1 MAFLYK
7 YFAKI
12 KKIVSNLD
20 SLNLKK
26 KIIISSVFIG
36 VIIVAI
42 VLIVFRD
49 QIFFANITKN
59 RVINLNVPTESV
71 CSLPKVEVKEHAFT
85 IGVPKGWLYEL
96 NNGTVS
102 IMKDENNL
110 EGVFLYTAKLIKK
123 DFTAK
128 DFLVASSEF
137 FTKSV
142 ADEGGTFS
150 VIDIVSSGDNA
161 QGTIEASLNGTPITG
176 VYKVEKDGDFITMR
190 AYYAPKVDIKSS
202 QDNLKE
208 VVGCF
213 YRATAI
219 STDMIE
225 AVQKSQAAEL
235 ADLNASSNF
244 TKYVGKYF
252 SLSLPAGYNVTG
264 ESDSGI
270 DISRNDMSAGFSY
283 AYVTGAKGP
292 YTPKQW
298 AEYALP
304 EYVKIDGLALGD
316 AKTVSSEVPGMTVH
330 EFSFTGVLNNSID
343 VKGEATIGIINT
355 TDYGLGSSSS
365 AFWAIQIAKPDVW
378 SSVSANLKAMQD
390 SLVITDIGDT
400 RRNVM
405 LPPNRPMDSTIGESI
420 ISKTQS
426 SISDESNGD
435 WADTMRGY
443 ETVESPSTGERFDVP
458 LDSWSNDGPDGPGY
472 NRLLPN
478 NGGTEKLIQD

>member
-1 MAFLYK
+1 MTLMYK
-7 YFAKI
+7 YIARI
-12 KKIVSNLD
+12 KKTVSSFS

-26 KIIISSVFIG
+26 KLIISSVFVG
-36 VIIVAI
+36 AIIVVI
-42 VLIVFRD
+42 VLIVSLN
-49 QIFFANITKN
+49 QIFVSSTAKN
-59 RVINLNVPTESV
+59 KTINSDVPTELA
-71 CSLPKVEVKEHAFT
+71 CSLPKVEIKEHAFT
-85 IGVPKGWLYEL
+85 IGVPKGWLYEF

-102 IMKDENNL
+102 IMKDKNNL
-110 EGVFLYTAKLIKK
+110 EGAFLYTAKLIKK

-128 DFLVASSEF
+128 DFLVASSDF

-150 VIDIVSSGDNA
+150 IIDIVSSGDNA

-202 QDNLKE
+202 QDNLKQ

-213 YRATAI
+213 SRTTTI

-225 AVQKSQAAEL
+225 AVQKSQVAEL
-235 ADLNASSNF
+235 ADLNVSSNF

-252 SLSLPAGYNVTG
+252 SLSLPTGYNVTS

-270 DISRNDMSAGFSY
+270 DVGRNDMSAGFSY

-304 EYVKIDGLALGD
+304 EYANINNLVLGD
-316 AKTVSSEVPGMTVH
+316 AQAISSDVPGMVVN
-330 EFSFTGVLNNSID
+330 ELSFTGVLNSNTD
-343 VKGEATIGIINT
+343 VKGDVTIGIINT
-355 TDYGLGSSSS
+355 TDYGFGSSSS

-378 SSVSANLKAMQD
+378 SSVSVNLKAMQD
-390 SLVITDIGDT
+390 SLIITDIGDT

-405 LPPNRPMDSTIGESI
+405 LPPNRPMGSTSGESI
-420 ISKTQS
+420 TSKTQS

-478 NGGTEKLIQD
+478 NGGTEKLVQD